1 MLQVFINC
9 LIFVDLYLTLRNP
22 FFPRK
27 RRMFFYYLSAS
38 IIFTLILFFISMD
51 LRSLQP
57 DQLEGEMM
65 KGHNTA
71 QMVMFGYTVTLI
83 LFTVIPTF
91 LVIRRLLRKGTSR
104 QLKRKVVQRHLFFFL
119 IYCIALIQMVDIQTE
134 FIENWLYKVVEEN
147 PEFESKAMI
156 LSRSKE
162 FVFDSVG
169 IALALCRITEP
180 FFWKHLIFDLKCVL
194 RKIFCFCISQ
204 KRRSSVKKVKFSDE
218 PLCAFATSAMNIE
231 FVYLILLGVNNFM
244 NNQQLQNDDEEQEL
258 HRKVPR
264 DNSRI

>member
-1 MLQVFINC
+1 MSQVLLESLSGILLSLVGFYMMLGTKFQQHPYPLIGFACLVHGGYYFSQVQFLTVCYFNVFNRVEYRRGFFDSMYTSGLLQAVQLMYGPNKKKFISNPNSRYRVYIEVLNSWTITKQSLMMLQVFINC

-38 IIFTLILFFISMD
+38 IIFILVVFFISMD

-83 LFTVIPTF
+83 LLTVIPTF

-104 QLKRKVVQRHLFFFL
+104 QLKRKVVQRHLMFFL
-119 IYCIALIQMVDIQTE
+119 IYCIALIQMIDIQTE
-134 FIENWLYKVVEEN
+134 FIDNWL
-147 PEFESKAMI
+147 
-156 LSRSKE
+156 
-162 FVFDSVG
+162 
-169 IALALCRITEP
+169 
-180 FFWKHLIFDLKCVL
+180 
-194 RKIFCFCISQ
+194 
-204 KRRSSVKKVKFSDE
+204 
-218 PLCAFATSAMNIE
+218 
-231 FVYLILLGVNNFM
+231 
-244 NNQQLQNDDEEQEL
+244 
-258 HRKVPR
+258 
-264 DNSRI
+264 